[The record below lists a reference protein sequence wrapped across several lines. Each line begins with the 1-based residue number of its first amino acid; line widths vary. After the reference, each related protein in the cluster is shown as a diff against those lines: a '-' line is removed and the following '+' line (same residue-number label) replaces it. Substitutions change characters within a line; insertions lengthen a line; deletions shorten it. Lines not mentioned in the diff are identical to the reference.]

1 LLVFCSSCGAA
12 NVDGAAFCS
21 KCGAA
26 LDRAPA
32 APIPAPQVV
41 PATSGLPPGGRN
53 PWVAAILNL
62 FFGIGYVYLG
72 YKKVLGLPTIL
83 FVIVVLVAEILLG
96 IFTFGILSLVTA
108 IILAYDGYVKAKG
121 RRGYLSTEPGIGYR
135 P

>member
-1 LLVFCSSCGAA
+1 VFCSACGAE

-26 LDRAPA
+26 LAGAPA
-32 APIPAPQVV
+32 APIPVPQVV

-62 FFGIGYVYLG
+62 FIGIGYVYLG

-83 FVIVVLVAEILLG
+83 FVVVVLVAEIVLG
-96 IFTFGILSLVTA
+96 ILTFGILSFVMA